1 MITVQLNE
9 PDFEYDI
16 HSLVKAFYPQHD
28 VLVKAMPRE
37 EFPESV
43 FHLVV
48 NYDRKNHMIDF
59 KFYEREQQEND
70 NVTKEEIVAQDHD
83 HAAKEEY
90 ENAEQ
95 ISEEAF
101 SQNQK
106 NGAAE
111 EKMTL
116 GGSVLVDF
124 ADRKKTKNELK
135 QQLYYLLTLYA
146 GKTLPWGTLTGIRPT
161 KIPMELLEEGKSEDE
176 IRSYMKET
184 YFASDEKIELSL
196 AVAKRELELLSRID
210 YENGYSLYVGIPFCP
225 STCLYCSFT
234 SYPLAKWANRM
245 DEYLDALEKEIAF
258 TAEACKHKVL
268 NSVYIGGGT
277 PTTLSAE
284 QMDRLLTMIGSYF
297 GIADEQGRMI
307 YADEYMNEV
316 DATDE
321 AQNSMDEA
329 KSENGSTDVEGN
341 AAGSVCENGKARKK
355 TQLLEFTVEAGR
367 PDSITREKLEV
378 IHKHNISRISINPQ
392 TMKEETLRLIGRQ
405 HTVQQTIDSFKLAR
419 EAGFDNINMDL
430 IVGLPEET
438 IEDVRETMRQL
449 EELDPDNI
457 TVHSLAIKRA
467 ARLRMQKE
475 QYENLHIENTA
486 QTIDLTAECC
496 HEMGLEPYY
505 LYRQKNMAGNF
516 ENVGYA
522 KPGKA
527 GVYNILI
534 MEEKQTI
541 MALGAGATTKV
552 VFEDGKRI
560 ERVGNVKDITNY
572 LERVDEMVERKRELL
587 KNCGQLR

>member
-37 EFPESV
+37 EFPESI

-59 KFYEREQQEND
+59 KFYEREQQETPEDD
-70 NVTKEEIVAQDHD
+70 NVAREEIVAQ
-83 HAAKEEY
+83 
-90 ENAEQ
+90 
-95 ISEEAF
+95 
-101 SQNQK
+101 NQE
-106 NGAAE
+106 NGAVE
-111 EKMTL
+111 EKVTL

-307 YADEYMNEV
+307 YADEHMNEV
-316 DATDE
+316 DATDDV
-321 AQNSMDEA
+321 QNSID
-329 KSENGSTDVEGN
+329 KSETENASTDAEANMQN
-341 AAGSVCENGKARKK
+341 AMKDNTDSENKIGKARKK
-355 TQLLEFTVEAGR
+355 TPLLEFTVEAGR

-419 EAGFDNINMDL
+419 EVGFDNINMDL

-486 QTIDLTAECC
+486 QTIDLTAKCC

-572 LERVDEMVERKRELL
+572 LDRVDEMVERKRELL
-587 KNCGQLR
+587 KNCGQLG

>member
-48 NYDRKNHMIDF
+48 TYENHMIDF
-59 KFYEREQQEND
+59 KFYEREQQETQEDD
-70 NVTKEEIVAQDHD
+70 NVTKEETIAQDH
-83 HAAKEEY
+83 
-90 ENAEQ
+90 ENRA
-95 ISEEAF
+95 I
-101 SQNQK
+101 
-106 NGAAE
+106 E

-146 GKTLPWGTLTGIRPT
+146 RKTLPWGTLTGIRPT

-176 IRSYMKET
+176 LRSYMKET

-307 YADEYMNEV
+307 YADEHVNEV
-316 DATDE
+316 DAIDE
-321 AQNSMDEA
+321 AQNSVEEAGDEN
-329 KSENGSTDVEGN
+329 KI
-341 AAGSVCENGKARKK
+341 GKARKQ

-378 IHKHNISRISINPQ
+378 IHRHNISRISINPQ

-419 EAGFDNINMDL
+419 EVGFDNINMDL

-572 LERVDEMVERKRELL
+572 LDRVDEMVERKRELL
-587 KNCGQLR
+587 KNCGQL